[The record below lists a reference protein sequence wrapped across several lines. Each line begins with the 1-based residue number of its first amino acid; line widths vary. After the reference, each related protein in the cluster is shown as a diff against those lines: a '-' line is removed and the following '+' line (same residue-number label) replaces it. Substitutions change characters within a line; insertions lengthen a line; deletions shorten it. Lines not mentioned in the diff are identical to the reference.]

1 MITKASFSTVSGGLK
16 QNIVCIHKEDDEDED
31 EEGEI
36 LSKQIVE
43 RIIKQSGDTKIEF
56 KFKEHIPHIAGKPLG
71 LEYISYDEF
80 SEDKNNVSLMEVY
93 HSNEDAI
100 FHMNAFAEA
109 PHRDKFLETFIVSSF
124 QVLGDTNAELKE
136 ALKAYTDDH
145 RMLVD
150 GFQRNK

>member
-1 MITKASFSTVSGGLK
+1 MGSFLRYLAHLWFSKWLRNPIIFYLDLDVAEGKSDGADNFINYLVETVEK
-16 QNIVCIHKEDDEDED
+16 TEPKTMYYKYWI
-31 EEGEI
+31 
-36 LSKQIVE
+36 
-43 RIIKQSGDTKIEF
+43 
-56 KFKEHIPHIAGKPLG
+56 
-71 LEYISYDEF
+71 
-80 SEDKNNVSLMEVY
+80 SEDKKNVSLIEVY

-145 RMLVD
+145 RMLVN
-150 GFQRNK
+150 GFHRKK